1 MFTKSVFTRVRNQ
14 RFLIVCAFAA
24 FVNFQSGFLQ
34 AQSTPATS
42 GPSAFTARLINIEA
56 ATSEVFRYSTTLRNG
71 TGKAGL
77 YELQTELP
85 AGWMI
90 TYRVEGSQVTSVNM
104 EAGKV
109 QDISIEINAPAGT
122 KPDKYKIPVKAVSG
136 TESLLLTLEAVVKG
150 TYSLE
155 LTTPT
160 GRLTDEVTSGSRKEI
175 HLVVKNTGS
184 LPLKDVELS
193 SQLPSNWECTFEPA
207 RVQQL
212 DAGKTADITAKVQV
226 PDKTI
231 AGDYAATFTARNT
244 NSNAQAVF
252 RMVVNT
258 SLLSGW
264 IGVLVI
270 LLAAGLVY
278 YLVRKYGR
286 R

>member
-1 MFTKSVFTRVRNQ
+1 MFTKSLTTRLRYR
-14 RFLIVCAFAA
+14 RFVIVIAFAA
-24 FVNFQSGFLQ
+24 SAILKGCLLH
-34 AQSTPATS
+34 AQSATPSTV
-42 GPSAFTARLINIEA
+42 PSAFTARLINLEA
-56 ATSEVFRYSTTLRNG
+56 ATSEVFRYTTTLRNG
-71 TGKAGL
+71 TGKAAI
-77 YELQTELP
+77 YELSTQLP

-90 TYRVEGSQVTSVNM
+90 GYRVDGSQVTSLNL
-104 EAGKV
+104 EANKQ
-109 QDISIEINAPAGT
+109 QDISIEVNAPAGT
-122 KPDKYKIPVKAVSG
+122 KPDKYVLPVKAASG
-136 TESLLLTLEAVVKG
+136 SETLLLNLEAVVKG

-184 LPLKDVELS
+184 LPLKDIELS
-193 SQLPSNWECTFEPA
+193 SQLPANWECTFEPA
-207 RVQQL
+207 RVAQL

-226 PDKTI
+226 PDKTL
-231 AGDYAATFTARNT
+231 AGDYATTFTARNT

-264 IGVLVI
+264 VGVLVI

>member
-1 MFTKSVFTRVRNQ
+1 MFTKSLITRLRNPRYVIVFALTALSLFQYR
-14 RFLIVCAFAA
+14 LLFAQTA
-24 FVNFQSGFLQ
+24 
-34 AQSTPATS
+34 PTS
-42 GPSAFTARLINIEA
+42 GPSSFTARLINIEA
-56 ATSEVFRYSTTLRNG
+56 ATSEVFRYTTTLRNG
-71 TGKAGL
+71 SGKAGI
-77 YELQTELP
+77 YDLQTALP
-85 AGWMI
+85 AGWLI

-104 EAGKV
+104 EAGKS

-122 KPDKYKIPVKAVSG
+122 KPDKYKIPVKAVSAN
-136 TESLLLTLEAVVKG
+136 ESLLLTLEAVVKG

-175 HLVVKNTGS
+175 HLVVKNSGS
-184 LPLKDVELS
+184 LPLKDIEFS
-193 SQLPSNWECTFEPA
+193 SQLPTNWECTFEPA
-207 RVQQL
+207 KVQQL
-212 DAGKTADITAKVQV
+212 DAGKTADIIAKVQV

-231 AGDYAATFTARNT
+231 AGDYAATFTTRNT

-270 LLAAGLVY
+270 LIAAGLVY

>member
-1 MFTKSVFTRVRNQ
+1 MFTKSLFTRVRNR
-14 RFLIVCAFAA
+14 RFVIVLALAA
-24 FVNFQSGFLQ
+24 FFNGQSGLLQ
-34 AQSTPATS
+34 ARQTSPTS
-42 GPSAFTARLINIEA
+42 GPSAFTARLVNIEA

-71 TGKAGL
+71 TSQAGL
-77 YELQTELP
+77 YELQAVLP
-85 AGWMI
+85 EGWMI
-90 TYRVEGSQVTSVNM
+90 TYRVEGSQVTSVSM
-104 EAGKV
+104 DAGKV
-109 QDISIEINAPAGT
+109 QDISIEINVPAGT

-136 TESLLLTLEAVVKG
+136 VESLLLNLEAVVKG

-175 HLVVKNTGS
+175 HLLVKNTGS
-184 LPLKDVELS
+184 LPLKELELS
-193 SQLPSNWECTFEPA
+193 SQLPANWECTFEPA

-212 DAGKTADITAKVQV
+212 DAGKTADITARVQV

-231 AGDYAATFTARNT
+231 AGDYAATFSARNT
-244 NSNAQAVF
+244 NSNAQAAF

-264 IGVLVI
+264 AGVLVI